1 MKQLPIFLNL
11 KGRHCLVIGSDH
23 AAWCKTELLLSAGA
37 HVHVN
42 ADSLNPKMKEHLSG
56 GSLSFSEK
64 KITDIENSTFSLVFI
79 ADCDAERASALS
91 AQCQHLGIPVNAV
104 DQPALCSFTV
114 PSIIDRN
121 PITIAIGSAGSS
133 PILARR
139 IRSQIESIVPRAFGP
154 LAKLMGKYR
163 ALVAKKIP
171 FSERRAFWDSALD
184 GPVTQ
189 QVLDGNMLA
198 AETALLDSI
207 NNQRKNNPS
216 QQKLVTIID
225 ARHNNCELMTLQSVQ
240 ALHRAEH
247 IVHAPSLHREI
258 LRLARRDAHRHA
270 LQRLDQDF
278 QVSPSKI
285 TDRLEALTAG
295 GHHVALLVSNAN
307 WSDQLFA
314 TLRDRLQAKQIT
326 TSIPASVECRDRPLR
341 EVS

>member
-1 MKQLPIFLNL
+1 MKQLPIFFNL
-11 KGRHCLVIGSDH
+11 KGRSCLVIGSDH

-42 ADSLNPKMKEHLSG
+42 ADSLHAEMKVHLNAG
-56 GSLSFSEK
+56 NLSFSEK
-64 KITDIENSTFSLVFI
+64 TITHIENPAFALVFI
-79 ADCDAERASALS
+79 ADCDTERARALS
-91 AQCQHLGIPVNAV
+91 AQCQQLGIPVNAV

-114 PSIIDRN
+114 PSIIDRD

-154 LAKLMGKYR
+154 LAKLLGKYR

-171 FSERRAFWDSALD
+171 FSERREFWDSALD
-184 GPVTQ
+184 GPITQ
-189 QVLDGNMLA
+189 QVLDGHMLA

-207 NNQRKNNPS
+207 HKQGTSHNAKQRR
-216 QQKLVTIID
+216 VTIID
-225 ARHNNCELMTLQSVQ
+225 ARHNECELMTLQSVQ

-247 IVHAPSLHREI
+247 IVHAPSLSPEI
-258 LRLARRDAHRHA
+258 LRLARRDAHRQA

-278 QVSPSKI
+278 QISPRKI

-295 GHHVALLVSNAN
+295 GHHVVLLVSNAN
-307 WSDQLFA
+307 WPDQLFG
-314 TLRDRLQAKQIT
+314 TLRDNLQANRVT
-326 TSIPASVECRDRPLR
+326 TRIPASVECRDRPLR